1 MANGII
7 IIDKPAG
14 WTKLSKKGKA
24 LFLTKFAVCY
34 AHNLFADG
42 EQIPHLQPE
51 KYFRSGTRPGRK

>member
-24 LFLTKFAVCY
+24 LFDK
-34 AHNLFADG
+34 H
-42 EQIPHLQPE
+42 
-51 KYFRSGTRPGRK
+51 KKSGP

>member
-24 LFLTKFAVCY
+24 LFDKICSLLRA
-34 AHNLFADG
+34 
-42 EQIPHLQPE
+42 
-51 KYFRSGTRPGRK
+51 

>member
-24 LFLTKFAVCY
+24 LF
-34 AHNLFADG
+34 
-42 EQIPHLQPE
+42 
-51 KYFRSGTRPGRK
+51 